1 MAYRVADVERYE
13 IEEMDDAEIRL
24 LVSALLDHLGLKA
37 VRFSDSEDRTGFYQ
51 IKRTNEMMNLRVI
64 AAATKTEP
72 AREVAVVAS
81 PMIGMTPSGWVV
93 TVDPSTIPTL
103 IDQLNAYLTNP
114 NSPRKRHDT
123 DNVVTLPTR

>member
-1 MAYRVADVERYE
+1 
-13 IEEMDDAEIRL
+13 
-24 LVSALLDHLGLKA
+24 
-37 VRFSDSEDRTGFYQ
+37 
-51 IKRTNEMMNLRVI
+51 MMNLRII

-103 IDQLNAYLTNP
+103 IDQLHAYLAHP
-114 NSPRKRHDT
+114 NAPRKRHDT
-123 DNVVTLPTR
+123 ENVVTLPTR